1 MTTDVDDRY
10 YTIRAPSQAETKVKG
25 SRFLAESKLV
35 VSVEEMQ
42 TALERIRKREYA
54 ATHHCYAYRVGL
66 FNGMTFNY
74 SDDGEPSGTA
84 GRPIY
89 DVICGRNLTNILIV
103 VTRYFGGTKLGTG
116 GLVRAYSKAAK
127 LVVEKSGTKEN
138 FITES
143 IKIEIEFPFYDQ
155 LARILPKYSAEQT
168 KADYS
173 DRVALELEVRQ
184 SRADELIAE
193 ISQLS
198 GGKAR
203 IERKKGAS
211 DLS

>member
-1 MTTDVDDRY
+1 MDDRY
-10 YTIRAPSQAETKVKG
+10 YTIRAPSQAETRVKG
-25 SRFLAESKLV
+25 SRFLAESKPV
-35 VSVEEMQ
+35 ISVKDVQ
-42 TALERIRKREYA
+42 VALERIRKREYA

-66 FNGMTFNY
+66 FDRMTFKY

-84 GRPIY
+84 GCPIY
-89 DVICGRNLTNILIV
+89 DVICGCNLTNVLIV

-116 GLVRAYSKAAK
+116 GLARAYSEAAK
-127 LVVEKSGTKEN
+127 LVVKKSGTKEN

-143 IKIEIEFPFYDQ
+143 IKVEVEFPFYNQ
-155 LARILPKYSAEQT
+155 LVKILPEYSAKQT

-184 SRADELIAE
+184 SRADALIAE
-193 ISQLS
+193 ITQLS

-203 IERKKGAS
+203 IERKKGVPNPS
-211 DLS
+211 

>member
-1 MTTDVDDRY
+1 VTTDMDDRY
-10 YTIRAPSQAETKVKG
+10 FTIRAPSRAKTKVKG

-66 FNGMTFNY
+66 FDRMTFKY
-74 SDDGEPSGTA
+74 SDDGEPSGAA

-89 DVICGRNLTNILIV
+89 DVISGHNLTNVLIV

-116 GLVRAYSKAAK
+116 GLVRAYSEAAK

-143 IKIEIEFPFYDQ
+143 IKVEIEFPFYDQ
-155 LARILPKYSAEQT
+155 LVKILPRYAAKQT

-184 SRADELIAE
+184 SRAAELIAE

-203 IERKKGAS
+203 IERKKEAS
-211 DLS
+211 GPS

>member
-1 MTTDVDDRY
+1 MDDRY

-25 SRFLAESKLV
+25 SRFLAESKPV
-35 VSVEEMQ
+35 ISVKDVQ
-42 TALERIRKREYA
+42 ATLERIRKREYA

-66 FNGMTFNY
+66 FDRMTFKY

-116 GLVRAYSKAAK
+116 GLVRAYSEAAK

-143 IKIEIEFPFYDQ
+143 IRVEIEFPFYDR
-155 LARILPKYSAEQT
+155 LARILPKYSAKQT

-184 SRADELIAE
+184 SRVAELIVE

-198 GGKAR
+198 GGRAR
-203 IERKKGAS
+203 IERKKEAS
-211 DLS
+211 GPS

>member
-1 MTTDVDDRY
+1 MDDRY
-10 YTIRAPSQAETKVKG
+10 FTIGAPSQAETKVKG

-35 VSVEEMQ
+35 DSVEEVQ
-42 TALERIRKREYA
+42 AALEKIRKREYA
-54 ATHHCYAYRVGL
+54 ATHHCYACRVGL
-66 FNGMTFNY
+66 FDGMTFKY

-89 DVICGRNLTNILIV
+89 DVISGHNLTNVLIV

-116 GLVRAYSKAAK
+116 GLARAYSEAAK

-143 IKIEIEFPFYDQ
+143 IKVEIEFPFYDQ
-155 LARILPKYSAEQT
+155 LARILLKYSAKQT
-168 KADYS
+168 KADFS

-184 SRADELIAE
+184 SRVAELIVE

-198 GGKAR
+198 GGRAR
-203 IERKKGAS
+203 IERKKGAHGPS
-211 DLS
+211 